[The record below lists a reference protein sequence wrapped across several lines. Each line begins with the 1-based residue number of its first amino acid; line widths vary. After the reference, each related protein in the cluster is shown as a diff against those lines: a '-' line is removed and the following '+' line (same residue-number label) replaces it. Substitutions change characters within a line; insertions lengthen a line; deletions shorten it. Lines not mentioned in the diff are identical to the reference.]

1 MNAGR
6 RIEIRGTVQGVG
18 FRPWVDRVARAVGLG
33 GRVRNQPDGVSI
45 EAFGDERQLD
55 DFLAA
60 LARDLPPAA
69 RVHSVDWVAIPPEG
83 TAEFVIVPSAGAG
96 ERRLSIPADLATCS
110 ACAAEIADPANR
122 RFGYAFTN
130 CTQCGPR
137 FTIAT
142 GVPYDRAATT
152 MARFTMCP
160 ACAAE
165 YRDVTDRRFHAQP
178 NACPECGPRLALIDR
193 GGRRVRFGHPLA
205 AAAELLAAGEIVA
218 VKGLGGFHLACDA
231 TSSEAVERLRL
242 RKRREAKP
250 LAVMVARLEDA
261 RRLARLTRE
270 EEELL
275 TSPVRPI
282 VLCERR
288 PGAAIAPEVAPDT
301 SLLGLVLPYTPIH
314 HLLLAAARRPLV
326 MTSGNRSDEPIAR
339 SEGEALARLDRIAT
353 AFVVHDREIANRC
366 DDSVVRVVD
375 GAPVVLRRS
384 RGFVPYPIRLAR
396 PVARPVL
403 ACGAHLKNTFCLA
416 RGDSAYLGPHIGDLE
431 TPEAYDFLVEAIARM
446 ESLLELEPEVVAH
459 DLHPDD
465 LSTRYAESRPELVK
479 VAVQHH
485 HAHVASAMAEHGLAG
500 PVLGL
505 AYDGTGFGPDG
516 AAWGGELLCADLAGY
531 RRLATFRP
539 LPLAGGEAAIRQV
552 WRLALAALDDAFAGD
567 PPLDRLPLF
576 DAAPAGEIRIVREL
590 VARGVSAPPAH
601 GVGRYFDAVGAFLLD
616 RPHAHYEG
624 QVAMALDAAA
634 GAAAGEP
641 YGFTVAADREP
652 WQIDLRP
659 AIRAAALDR
668 IANRPAGEI
677 AARFHGTVIAASA
690 EVVRRAAAETGPLP
704 VVLSGGAFQNSLL
717 AGGIRRAL
725 APDLAVHLHREVPPG
740 DGGIALGQAVIAAAV
755 IERSASCA

>member
-1 MNAGR
+1 MTGGR

-18 FRPWVDRVARAVGLG
+18 FRPWVYRVARAVGLG
-33 GRVRNQPDGVSI
+33 GRVRNQPEGVSI
-45 EAFGDERQLD
+45 EAFGEEEKLD
-55 DFLAA
+55 AFLAA

-69 RVHSVDWVAIPPEG
+69 RVHSVDWVAIPAEG
-83 TAEFVIVPSAGAG
+83 TAEFVILPSADAG
-96 ERRLSIPADLATCS
+96 ERRLSIPADLATCP

-130 CTQCGPR
+130 CTECGPR

-152 MARFTMCP
+152 MAWFTMCP

-165 YRDVTDRRFHAQP
+165 YRDPLDRRFHAQP
-178 NACPECGPRLALIDR
+178 NACPDCGPHLGLVDR
-193 GGRRVRFGHPLA
+193 DGRRVRFGPPLA
-205 AAAELLAAGEIVA
+205 AAADLLQAGEIVA

-231 TSSEAVERLRL
+231 SSSDAVERLRL

-261 RRLARLTRE
+261 RDLGRLTRE
-270 EEELL
+270 EEALL

-301 SLLGLVLPYTPIH
+301 SLLGLFLPYTPLH

-339 SEGEALARLDRIAT
+339 SEEEALARLGGIAS

-366 DDSVVRVVD
+366 DDSVVRVID

-384 RGFVPYPIRLAR
+384 RGYVPYPIRLAR

-403 ACGAHLKNTFCLA
+403 ACGAHFKNTFCLA
-416 RGDSAYLGPHIGDLE
+416 RGDSAWLGQHIGDLE
-431 TPEAYDFLVEAIARM
+431 TPEAYDFLAEAIARM
-446 ESLLELEPEVVAH
+446 EALLDLEPEVVAH
-459 DLHPDD
+459 DLHPDY
-465 LSTRYAESRPELVK
+465 LSTRYAEARPEPVK
-479 VAVQHH
+479 IAVQHH
-485 HAHVASAMAEHGLAG
+485 HAHIASAMAEHGLAG

-516 AAWGGELLCADLAGY
+516 AAWGGELLVADLAGY

-552 WRLALAALDDAFAGD
+552 WRVALAALDDAFSGD

-576 DAAPAGEIRIVREL
+576 RSAPAREIRLVREL
-590 VARGVSAPPAH
+590 IARGVGAPPAH
-601 GVGRYFDAVGAFLLD
+601 GVGRWFDAAGAFLLD

-634 GAAAGEP
+634 GGAAGEP
-641 YGFTVAADREP
+641 YGFAIEADREP
-652 WQIDLRP
+652 WQIDLRA

-668 IANRPAGEI
+668 IAGRPVAAI
-677 AARFHGTVIAASA
+677 AARFHGTLIAASA
-690 EVVRRAAAETGPLP
+690 EVVRRAAELTGRLP

-717 AGGIRRAL
+717 ASGIRRAL
-725 APDLAVHLHREVPPG
+725 EPDLAVHVHREVPPG
-740 DGGIALGQAVIAAAV
+740 DGGIALGQAVVAAEV
-755 IERSASCA
+755 TERRASCA